1 MERKPLQK
9 FAVHALL
16 AEGKLS
22 LSEQA
27 QDRRTPLCSQI
38 VAVAWDTFILLP
50 ALNYHTVVQY
60 TSSKW
65 PHSFS
70 EVGAVTRFLYIDL
83 LKYKMLLLF
92 FSPLVVVLNICFSIS
107 HYYVTETVC

>member
-9 FAVHALL
+9 FAAHALL
-16 AEGKLS
+16 AEGKPS

-27 QDRRTPLCSQI
+27 QDRRTPLCQQI

-50 ALNYHTVVQY
+50 AHNYHTVVQY
-60 TSSKW
+60 SSSKW

-70 EVGAVTRFLYIDL
+70 EVGAMTHSLYIDM
-83 LKYKMLLLF
+83 LKYKMMLLF
-92 FSPLVVVLNICFSIS
+92 FPCSCSQHMLFHFSLLC
-107 HYYVTETVC
+107 Y